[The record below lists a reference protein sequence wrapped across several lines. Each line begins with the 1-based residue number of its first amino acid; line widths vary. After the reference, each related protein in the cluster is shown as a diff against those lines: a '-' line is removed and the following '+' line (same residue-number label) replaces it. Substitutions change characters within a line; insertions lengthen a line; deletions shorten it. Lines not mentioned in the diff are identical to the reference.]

1 MTDPS
6 RRRFLT
12 GSGLLAATVA
22 LPGAVHG
29 REAGARLA
37 LRMAYGLPRIMTTP
51 FEAAQDFAAQIAEAS
66 EGAIAVTLTDARIPL
81 PPPPVGPEEE
91 GAAEREAE
99 NGASGREPDQQE
111 SDFGEADFE
120 EADPEGP
127 DPGEAS
133 PQTLFE
139 AVGAGRLDMA
149 YLALDTLF
157 EREPTLAF
165 AGGAPF
171 GLNARQHAAWWEH
184 GGGRQ
189 SLDEA
194 LARHGCIALPCG
206 GCGTPMG
213 GFYPREIT
221 GPDDFAGLRIR
232 IDGIGARVLRELG
245 AQAEAIPA
253 QDTARAL
260 REGEIEAAVGF
271 GPVDDEMLD
280 IHTMARFYHAPA
292 FWQGTAN
299 FYAVINRRLWE
310 GLSPAQRAII
320 AMAANA
326 AQQGLL
332 ARYDHRAA
340 DALRRLVISGVELR
354 YFPQEVMQAGLA
366 AATRVHD
373 NLARRDALYE
383 RTYRAMLAYRTDA
396 LLWWPVAELSFDTFM
411 ARSRGEP

>member
-12 GSGLLAATVA
+12 GGGLLAATVA
-22 LPGAVHG
+22 LPAAVHA

-66 EGAIAVTLTDARIPL
+66 EGAITVTLTDAEI
-81 PPPPVGPEEE
+81 PPPAPPVVPDEDAE
-91 GAAEREAE
+91 GEAE
-99 NGASGREPDQQE
+99 NGEVEEAEPGE
-111 SDFGEADFE
+111 TAAGEA
-120 EADPEGP
+120 
-127 DPGEAS
+127 DPGEAD
-133 PQTLFE
+133 QNALFE
-139 AVGAGRLDMA
+139 AVGTGRLDMA

-171 GLNARQHAAWWEH
+171 GLNARQHGAWWEH
-184 GGGRQ
+184 GGGRE
-189 SLDEA
+189 SIDEA

-206 GCGTPMG
+206 GRGTPMG
-213 GFYPREIT
+213 GFYPREVND
-221 GPDDFAGLRIR
+221 PDDFAGLRIR
-232 IDGIGARVLRELG
+232 IDGIGAQVLRELG

-310 GLSPAQRAII
+310 GLSPAQRATI

-373 NLARRDALYE
+373 DLARRDALYK

>member
-1 MTDPS
+1 MP
-6 RRRFLT
+6 
-12 GSGLLAATVA
+12 AAAQT
-22 LPGAVHG
+22 
-29 REAGARLA
+29 REAGPTLA

-51 FEAAQDFAAQIAEAS
+51 FEAAQDFTAQIAQAS
-66 EGAIAVTLTDARIPL
+66 EGAIAITLTDAQI
-81 PPPPVGPEEE
+81 PPPFTPVSDED
-91 GAAEREAE
+91 EAE
-99 NGASGREPDQQE
+99 GDQE
-111 SDFGEADFE
+111 GDEGGEAIFE
-120 EADPEGP
+120 NGDADADTDPLDADPR
-127 DPGEAS
+127 A
-133 PQTLFE
+133 LFE
-139 AVGAGRLDMA
+139 AVGSGRLDMA

-171 GLNARQHAAWWEH
+171 GLNARQHEAWWEH
-184 GGGRQ
+184 GGGRE

-213 GFYPREIT
+213 GFYPREVND
-221 GPDDFAGLRIR
+221 PDDFAGLRIR
-232 IDGIGARVLRELG
+232 IDGIGAQVLRELG
-245 AQAEAIPA
+245 AQPEAIPA

-260 REGEIEAAVGF
+260 REGDIEAAVGF

-280 IHTMARFYHAPA
+280 IHTMARFYHAPG

-299 FYAVINRRLWE
+299 FYAVINLRLWE
-310 GLSPAQRAII
+310 GLSAARRAII
-320 AMAANA
+320 AMAARSA
-326 AQQGLL
+326 HQGLL

-354 YFPQEVMQAGLA
+354 YFPQEVMQAGLVA
-366 AATRVHD
+366 AMRVHD
-373 NLARRDALYE
+373 DLARRDALYE
-383 RTYRAMLAYRTDA
+383 RAWRSMLAYRTDA

>member
-22 LPGAVHG
+22 MPAAAQT
-29 REAGARLA
+29 REAGPTLA

-66 EGAIAVTLTDARIPL
+66 EGAITVTLTDAEI
-81 PPPPVGPEEE
+81 PPPAPPVTPDEDAE
-91 GAAEREAE
+91 GEAE
-99 NGASGREPDQQE
+99 EI
-111 SDFGEADFE
+111 EAE
-120 EADPEGP
+120 VADPKGP

-139 AVGAGRLDMA
+139 AVGTGRLDMA

-171 GLNARQHAAWWEH
+171 GLNARQHKAWWRY
-184 GGGRQ
+184 GGGRE
-189 SLDEA
+189 SIDEA
-194 LARHGCIALPCG
+194 LDRHGCIALPCG

-213 GFYPREIT
+213 GFYPREVND
-221 GPDDFAGLRIR
+221 PDDFAGLRIR
-232 IDGIGARVLRELG
+232 IDGIGAQVLRELG

-310 GLSPAQRAII
+310 GLSPTQRAII

-373 NLARRDALYE
+373 DLARRDALYE

-396 LLWWPVAELSFDTFM
+396 LLWWPVAELSFDSFM